1 MDIDDI
7 ILLLAFNIISDEEAA
22 LFVLILDE
30 ERWVPE
36 HLKYGQFDF
45 NAFSDLEFVENFYFE
60 KEGIYHLCEVMN
72 LDKEFRSHTK
82 LKWQNVEGICMLLQC
97 LAYPNHLCELRPLFG
112 HHVSEISVIEI
123 SVIINCMTDL
133 LLKLHGNRLLQL
145 DENDWF
151 DPEDMARYV
160 RNKGAVMH
168 KVWGFLNGTV
178 GPISQP
184 VRDQQEFFSSHKRRH
199 SLKY

>member
-82 LKWQNVEGICMLLQC
+82 LKWQNVKGICMLL
-97 LAYPNHLCELRPLFG
+97 
-112 HHVSEISVIEI
+112 
-123 SVIINCMTDL
+123 
-133 LLKLHGNRLLQL
+133 
-145 DENDWF
+145 
-151 DPEDMARYV
+151 
-160 RNKGAVMH
+160 
-168 KVWGFLNGTV
+168 
-178 GPISQP
+178 
-184 VRDQQEFFSSHKRRH
+184 
-199 SLKY
+199 